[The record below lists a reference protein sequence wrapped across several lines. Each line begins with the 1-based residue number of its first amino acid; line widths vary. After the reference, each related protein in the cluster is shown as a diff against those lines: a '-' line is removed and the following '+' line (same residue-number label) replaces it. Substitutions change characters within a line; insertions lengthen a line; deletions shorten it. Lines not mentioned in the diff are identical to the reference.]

1 MTFCQMTIGFDVI
14 NVSFVNVGRDVNQ
27 ELDGKR
33 LNFGSCKVNWS
44 IRHIVV

>member
-1 MTFCQMTIGFDVI
+1 MAMVFGVV
-14 NVSFVNVGRDVNQ
+14 NVSLVNIERDVNQ
-27 ELDGKR
+27 EWDEKR